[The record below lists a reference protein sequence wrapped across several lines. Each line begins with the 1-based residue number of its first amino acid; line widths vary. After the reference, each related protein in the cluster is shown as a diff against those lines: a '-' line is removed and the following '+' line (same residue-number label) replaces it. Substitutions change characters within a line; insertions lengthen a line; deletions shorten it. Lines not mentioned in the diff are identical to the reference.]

1 MHQILLA
8 AHLLAV
14 AFIFAA
20 IGVELGLLR
29 ALGRASTKAEAE
41 LALFGSRVSRVIGP
55 VGLLGAL
62 ASGVALAA
70 QIGEAATS
78 WVAPSA
84 VMLVVVIVTGAAVTG
99 RKMMRIERNPAAPIR
114 DRTLW
119 ISFALRTVLLVA
131 ILVLMVVKP

>member
-8 AHLLAV
+8 SHLLCV
-14 AFIFAA
+14 ALIFAA

-29 ALGRASTKAEAE
+29 ALSRASTKAEAE
-41 LALFGSRVSRVIGP
+41 LALFGGRVSRVIGP

-62 ASGVALAA
+62 ASGIALAA
-70 QIGEAATS
+70 PMGEAAAS

-99 RKMMRIERNPAAPIR
+99 RKMMRIERDVTAPIQ
-114 DRTLW
+114 DRALW
-119 ISFALRTVLLVA
+119 VSFAVRTVLLVS